1 MREHYYR
8 TSPARMRNGTP
19 ETPSYMLIGTEF
31 ITIDDARLVSIE
43 ALKGTGRI
51 LFHVVS
57 ESGTALLH
65 PKSEK
70 SAAAFRARA
79 RKEQGSY
86 RLADEP
92 APLVL
97 ADDAPEGTPEIL
109 RYGVRLAMTLHSAQE
124 VASCVR
130 VLEEADE
137 KRFFPVPKWLDGPP
151 QPDEEIA
158 VAERAVATIDDNRT
172 APLDIGETPAFSI
185 HRMRDD
191 SAFVFLRSFNH
202 PYAIRLHLTKE
213 DRALL
218 TETVTRILFEAPP
231 EEWDAHIIALDVPCV
246 VGPQPEQRNP
256 LAEPLPE
263 PATHTR
269 KAAPADLPPPESG
282 AGNEPQSRLSKFIGR
297 MFGLT

>member
-8 TSPARMRNGTP
+8 TNPARVRNGIP

-31 ITIDDARLVSIE
+31 ITIDDARLVSIQH
-43 ALKGTGRI
+43 LKGTGRI

-57 ESGTALLH
+57 ESGAALLH

-79 RKEQGSY
+79 LKEQGTY

-92 APLVL
+92 APLTV
-97 ADDAPEGTPEIL
+97 DDAPEGTPEIL
-109 RYGVRLAMTLHSAQE
+109 RFGVRLAMTLHSVQE
-124 VASCVR
+124 VAACLR
-130 VLEEADE
+130 VLEPADE
-137 KRFFPVPKWLDGPP
+137 KRFFSVPKWLDGAP
-151 QPDEEIA
+151 EAAETIA
-158 VAERAVATIDDNRT
+158 PEERAVATIDDNRT

-213 DRALL
+213 DRALFSD
-218 TETVTRILFEAPP
+218 TVTQLLLDMPA
-231 EEWDAHIIALDVPCV
+231 EEWDAHIVALDVPCV

-263 PATHTR
+263 AASAR
-269 KAAPADLPPPESG
+269 KTAPAALPTAPPP
-282 AGNEPQSRLSKFIGR
+282 APGNEPQSRLSRFFGR
-297 MFGLT
+297 MFGLG